1 MPTNT
6 IEERRKALDGF
17 VTTPY
22 NMNAFFNELFS
33 KEFASSISI
42 KVFDQNKDNL
52 GNLIFKSSNT
62 RESQRSSLVMQTRV
76 LKFNDGNQWVLE
88 INSDKTS
95 DLFKYTPAWI
105 ILISGF
111 TISFLLY
118 FLIKAQS
125 MMRFNAQKIANQ
137 LTQDNRQLNQRL
149 MLALNSAKMGVWE
162 LNPIN
167 GNLIWDQKQFELFDI
182 DQNEFTEQLDDWKAC
197 VHQDDI
203 EKSATDLEK
212 ALTGEKDFDTI
223 FRVITKNKS
232 VKYIKGQAI
241 VLRNK
246 SNEPMRMIGVNYDI
260 TEFIT
265 NQQNLTQAKDLA
277 EVANLA
283 KSRFLA
289 KMSHE
294 IRTPLN
300 GIIGLSQLA
309 LNSNISSESK
319 DFFVKI
325 FASSKVL
332 LKTLNEILEFSKIE
346 AGRFE
351 LENEIFMIDQL
362 LQEVFDLYNPS
373 AQLKNIH
380 LILEHDQQIPQFLK
394 GDINSIKQIIH
405 NLLDNA
411 IKFSNT
417 GSIILK
423 TKFNKQI
430 DQMVD
435 FEISIQ
441 DSGIGIDET
450 DLPFITRPF
459 TQANHSISKNFGGT
473 GLGLAISQELLNLM
487 NSSLKIDSK
496 PNQGT
501 TISFHLNLPIVG
513 HFEIQKYVELD
524 RKNYQIHNLD
534 KILEGKHI
542 LIAEDNLINVEVL
555 KQLMSFVNANIYI
568 AHDGNECLEILSKN
582 LIDMILM
589 DIQMPELD
597 GLEAT
602 KLIRAMLQFAT
613 LPIIGISAG
622 LISNEKDL
630 ALAAGM
636 DAFLTKPIDPEE
648 LIQVMTNLLNL
659 TKETKA

>member
-197 VHQDDI
+197 VHPDDI

-212 ALTGEKDFDTI
+212 ALTGEKDFDTL

-246 SNEPMRMIGVNYDI
+246 SNQPIKMIGVNYDI

-300 GIIGLSQLA
+300 GIIGLS
-309 LNSNISSESK
+309 
-319 DFFVKI
+319 
-325 FASSKVL
+325 
-332 LKTLNEILEFSKIE
+332 
-346 AGRFE
+346 
-351 LENEIFMIDQL
+351 
-362 LQEVFDLYNPS
+362 
-373 AQLKNIH
+373 
-380 LILEHDQQIPQFLK
+380 
-394 GDINSIKQIIH
+394 
-405 NLLDNA
+405 
-411 IKFSNT
+411 
-417 GSIILK
+417 
-423 TKFNKQI
+423 
-430 DQMVD
+430 
-435 FEISIQ
+435 
-441 DSGIGIDET
+441 
-450 DLPFITRPF
+450 
-459 TQANHSISKNFGGT
+459 
-473 GLGLAISQELLNLM
+473 
-487 NSSLKIDSK
+487 
-496 PNQGT
+496 
-501 TISFHLNLPIVG
+501 
-513 HFEIQKYVELD
+513 
-524 RKNYQIHNLD
+524 
-534 KILEGKHI
+534 
-542 LIAEDNLINVEVL
+542 
-555 KQLMSFVNANIYI
+555 
-568 AHDGNECLEILSKN
+568 
-582 LIDMILM
+582 
-589 DIQMPELD
+589 
-597 GLEAT
+597 
-602 KLIRAMLQFAT
+602 
-613 LPIIGISAG
+613 
-622 LISNEKDL
+622 
-630 ALAAGM
+630 
-636 DAFLTKPIDPEE
+636 
-648 LIQVMTNLLNL
+648 
-659 TKETKA
+659 